1 MNRIDCLTERQRDV
15 YLLRE
20 KGMSGPAIARQLGI
34 TQNAVYQHLHH
45 IERRLKQFDA
55 YQDAKERNLEPISI
69 PLTRGEAK
77 LIVRALAEYR
87 RRIQSTVVQN
97 IKSDWLGRVPYEYQ
111 LTDMLAEKVIEALKK
126 EASVKSESAPVQSEC
141 ALVQSESKA

>member
-1 MNRIDCLTERQRDV
+1 
-15 YLLRE
+15 
-20 KGMSGPAIARQLGI
+20 MSGPAIARQLSI
-34 TQNAVYQHLHH
+34 TQNVVYQHLHH

-55 YQDAKERNLEPISI
+55 YQDAKERNLEPLCI
-69 PLTRGEAK
+69 PLTRGDAK

-111 LTDMLAEKVIEALKK
+111 LTDQLADKVIAVLKK
-126 EASVKSESAPVQSEC
+126 EASVKSG
-141 ALVQSESKA
+141 SESVASNTESET

>member
-1 MNRIDCLTERQRDV
+1 MKRIDCLTERQRDV

-34 TQNAVYQHLHH
+34 TQNAVYQHIHH
-45 IERRLKQFDA
+45 YERRLKQFDA

-126 EASVKSESAPVQSEC
+126 EASVKSG
-141 ALVQSESKA
+141 SESVASNTESET

>member
-1 MNRIDCLTERQRDV
+1 MKRIDCLTERQRDV

-34 TQNAVYQHLHH
+34 TQNAVYQHIHH
-45 IERRLKQFDA
+45 YERRLKQFDA

-111 LTDMLAEKVIEALKK
+111 LSDMLAEKVIEALKK
-126 EASVKSESAPVQSEC
+126 EASVKSG
-141 ALVQSESKA
+141 SESVASNTESET

>member
-1 MNRIDCLTERQRDV
+1 MNRIDCLTGRQRDV

-34 TQNAVYQHLHH
+34 TQNAVYQHIHH
-45 IERRLKQFDA
+45 YERRLKQFDA

-111 LTDMLAEKVIEALKK
+111 LSDMLAEKVIEALKK
-126 EASVKSESAPVQSEC
+126 EASVKSG
-141 ALVQSESKA
+141 SESVASNTESET

>member
-1 MNRIDCLTERQRDV
+1 MHSREATEMSRIDCLTDRQKDV

-45 IERRLKQFDA
+45 IERRLKQYDV
-55 YQDAKERNLEPISI
+55 YQDAKERNLEPISVS
-69 PLTRGEAK
+69 LTRGDAK
-77 LIVRALAEYR
+77 LIMRALAEYR
-87 RRIQSTVVQN
+87 RRIGSTVVQN

-111 LTDMLAEKVIEALKK
+111 LADQLADKLRKALY
-126 EASVKSESAPVQSEC
+126 
-141 ALVQSESKA
+141 